1 MRSPILLEDY
11 PYYQKRAHQS
21 LLSRKSS
28 RIWARASLICDV
40 RSVFI
45 APAVLGPLG
54 NIGVRY
60 CVFKNAF
67 FFIIWILL
75 GVAIACGSEEP
86 TPTPVPVPELLPAR
100 AMYDGYRMVS
110 SYQETVKGGEARFEG
125 MPLFNVTGPDE
136 NIYLH
141 IAANTGA
148 DIVCVFPASQKITLD
163 ELLTA
168 QPKVFVGIEGIVHGW
183 EGDDTIIDSCT
194 TIP

>member
-11 PYYQKRAHQS
+11 PYYQERAHQS

-60 CVFKNAF
+60 CVFKKAF

-86 TPTPVPVPELLPAR
+86 TPAPVPELLPAR
-100 AMYDGYRMVS
+100 AMYDGFRMVS
-110 SYQETVKGGEARFEG
+110 SYQETVKGGEA
-125 MPLFNVTGPDE
+125 
-136 NIYLH
+136 
-141 IAANTGA
+141 
-148 DIVCVFPASQKITLD
+148 
-163 ELLTA
+163 
-168 QPKVFVGIEGIVHGW
+168 
-183 EGDDTIIDSCT
+183 
-194 TIP
+194 

>member
-1 MRSPILLEDY
+1 
-11 PYYQKRAHQS
+11 
-21 LLSRKSS
+21 
-28 RIWARASLICDV
+28 
-40 RSVFI
+40 VFI

-54 NIGVRY
+54 NIGVLY
-60 CVFKNAF
+60 GMSKKAV

-86 TPTPVPVPELLPAR
+86 TPTPTPTPAPVPELLPAR

-141 IAANTGA
+141 VAANTGA

-168 QPKVFVGIEGIVHGW
+168 QPKVLVGIEGIVHGW
-183 EGDDTIIDSCT
+183 EGDDMIIDSCT